1 MRIVEPPERMP
12 DSRENSTSNEM
23 FCVLNKGRTFVETEN
38 LCDSLGA
45 EMPIIKSKS
54 DQYFFNNPRTVS

>member
-1 MRIVEPPERMP
+1 MP
-12 DSRENSTSNEM
+12 DSRENNTSNEM

-38 LCDSLGA
+38 FCDSLGA

-54 DQYFFNNPRTVS
+54 DQYFFNNARTVS